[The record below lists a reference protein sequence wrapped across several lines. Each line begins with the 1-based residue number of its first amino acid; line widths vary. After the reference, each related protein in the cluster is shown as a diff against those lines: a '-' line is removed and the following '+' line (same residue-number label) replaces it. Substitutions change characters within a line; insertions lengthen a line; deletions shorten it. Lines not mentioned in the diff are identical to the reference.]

1 MGDRVEGEEANP
13 DAAEALL
20 QAKTNPPRPEAPV
33 EVLEAV
39 EAVRMGLSFADAME
53 DPVDE
58 PLEELEAAAAAA
70 APVAAAVAAAA
81 AGALDVAVEEAA
93 DAEGDQLHL
102 LSELEP
108 SAGVGVC
115 PEEEERAELLP
126 LRRRVPRR
134 RA

>member
-1 MGDRVEGEEANP
+1 MGDHVEGEEANP

-20 QAKTNPPRPEAPV
+20 QAKTSPPRLEAPV

-39 EAVRMGLSFADAME
+39 EAVRMGLSFVDAME

-58 PLEELEAAAAAA
+58 PLEELEAAAV
-70 APVAAAVAAAA
+70 APVAAAAAD
-81 AGALDVAVEEAA
+81 ALDVAVEETAEAA
-93 DAEGDQLHL
+93 GGQLRL
-102 LSELEP
+102 LPELEP
-108 SAGVGVC
+108 LAGVGVC

>member
-1 MGDRVEGEEANP
+1 MGDHVAGEEANP

-39 EAVRMGLSFADAME
+39 EAVRMGLSFVDAME

-58 PLEELEAAAAAA
+58 PLEELEAAAV
-70 APVAAAVAAAA
+70 APVAAAAD
-81 AGALDVAVEEAA
+81 ALDVAVEETAEAA
-93 DAEGDQLHL
+93 GGQLRL
-102 LSELEP
+102 LPELEP
-108 SAGVGVC
+108 LAGVGVC

-126 LRRRVPRR
+126 LRRRVLRR